1 MPFSDSVKFVKI
13 IREEIDE
20 LSAGRSDV
28 RVGKKFIG
36 NTKILTNGTLNELN
50 VQNNIVLSA
59 GQSYNIP
66 KDVINNKEFNI
77 VAKPLSEETVSTAT
91 SADILADKTAWVNGV
106 IVAGSMTNNGSWTPD
121 ELANAGD
128 TVMIPQGY
136 HDGTG
141 SVEVKDLS
149 IMTESNATASSILS
163 GYSAWVNG
171 NKINGNISIIQP
183 ENRDLNPGDSYTI
196 PRGFHYG
203 TERISSPALS
213 TSTPGNATSNDIISG
228 KKAWVNGSLIVG
240 NVPIFSRQTIELQMN
255 RSYIIPYGFHPGT
268 EEITQNV
275 PFSGGVIVAPGYS
288 DQTIDVNGKYMTGN
302 ITVTG
307 IRAYNV
313 QFIGKNDQSSS
324 IMKKQTINIDGSTIN
339 MTSGRFKILSIPI
352 DNWHDGETT
361 NVYKVD
367 VEISNNSSYNNPHTN
382 YSFTLLCTQESQL
395 NNSLPFFSSTDGST
409 FTLKDSSKNIKYR
422 MVNSDDP
429 NSHTLYL
436 YSNTTSFAGMYFKF
450 TVTEMLSFRRFGD
463 SHDI

>member
-1 MPFSDSVKFVKI
+1 
-13 IREEIDE
+13 
-20 LSAGRSDV
+20 
-28 RVGKKFIG
+28 
-36 NTKILTNGTLNELN
+36 
-50 VQNNIVLSA
+50 
-59 GQSYNIP
+59 
-66 KDVINNKEFNI
+66 
-77 VAKPLSEETVSTAT
+77 
-91 SADILADKTAWVNGV
+91 
-106 IVAGSMTNNGSWTPD
+106 MTNNGSWTPD

-149 IMTESNATASSILS
+149 IMTEANATASSILS

-171 NKINGNISIIQP
+171 NKIDGNISIIQP

-275 PFSGGVIVAPGYS
+275 PFFGGVIVAPGYS

-313 QFIGKNDQSSS
+313 QFLGKNDQSSS

-409 FTLKDSSKNIKYR
+409 FTLKNSSKNFKYR
-422 MVNSDDP
+422 MMNSDDP